1 VVIGFGA
8 VCEGPTARHL
18 GLLAACTGARR
29 EADEHFRHALAANAA
44 MRAPVHLAH
53 TQLDYAA
60 LLGRGAQARE
70 LIDAA
75 DTAGRALGLPSVIA
89 RAAQL
94 RAR

>member
-1 VVIGFGA
+1 
-8 VCEGPTARHL
+8 
-18 GLLAACTGARR
+18 
-29 EADEHFRHALAANAA
+29 

-53 TQLDYAA
+53 TRLDYAA
-60 LLGRGAQARE
+60 LPGRGAQARE
-70 LIDAA
+70 QIDAA